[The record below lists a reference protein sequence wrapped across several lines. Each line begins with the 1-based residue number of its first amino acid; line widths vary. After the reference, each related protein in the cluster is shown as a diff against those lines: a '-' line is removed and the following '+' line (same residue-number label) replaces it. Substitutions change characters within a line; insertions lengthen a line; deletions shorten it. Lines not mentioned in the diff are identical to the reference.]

1 MENINPIE
9 RCILCGKE
17 TQYRFNDHIDYR
29 TGYVEGAGQLCLHC
43 YNNDRHN
50 EMKVVIHVDEDTILG
65 TPNDMELGGMIRN
78 WYYKTK
84 GL

>member
-9 RCILCGKE
+9 RCILCDKE

-29 TGYVEGAGQLCLHC
+29 IGYVEGAGQLCLHC
-43 YNNDRHN
+43 FNNDRQN
-50 EMKVVIHVDEDTILG
+50 EMKVVIKIDEDTILN
-65 TPNDMELGGMIRN
+65 TPNDMELGGIVRDS
-78 WYYKTK
+78 YYKTK